1 MSVIDILLKMP
12 CLYIATMIVF
22 TLYYTIRGVLYFK
35 VFGTTGLSRTEKV
48 IIEYIQEVLFK
59 VIITISS
66 FISLYISIYILSLQ
80 KEPFNE
86 ISAGTAALIIFL
98 FIWGII
104 GISGYLTHLITV
116 GKLPH

>member
-48 IIEYIQEVLFK
+48 IIEYIHNR
-59 VIITISS
+59 ISWNR
-66 FISLYISIYILSLQ
+66 FYYRREFQ
-80 KEPFNE
+80 
-86 ISAGTAALIIFL
+86 GRD
-98 FIWGII
+98 
-104 GISGYLTHLITV
+104 
-116 GKLPH
+116 